1 MRDFRMEIVRNG
13 VAIGKVLCRSV
24 TIRFDSES
32 EVMRGMRMVMNA
44 DRYEMGRNGELVF
57 DMFTD
62 RLRPVLVEDDTESP
76 LGLFTIT
83 TASESIA
90 ETGRYYNVEAYDETM
105 LLKQAALP
113 NRAYYAQGASYID
126 TITQLLTDCGLVN
139 ITAEANTS
147 TLQIDREFAV
157 GETYLSVINT
167 LLDEINYYPVHADA
181 NGFIVLKAKEQRQ
194 TADFIY
200 SDLRNFKLIGEIQRD
215 TDVYRKPNV
224 ITGVLS
230 NPSETPITYT
240 EVNDDAESMLSTVR
254 RGYRVVKVIKYNNI
268 ASEDELQASV
278 KAEMLTAKQETE
290 TVNFVS
296 KVEAGHEFG
305 STVQLATSL
314 IEGLYTEKSY
324 EIQIDISSARMKH
337 TAERRRFI

>member
-13 VAIGKVLCRSV
+13 VPTGKLFCRSI
-24 TIRFDSES
+24 TIRFDSTS
-32 EVMRGMRMVMNA
+32 EVMRGMRMEMNA
-44 DRYEMGRNGELVF
+44 DRYDMGRNGELSF

-62 RLRPVLVEDDTESP
+62 RLRPVLIEDDQETA

-83 TASESIA
+83 TATESLA
-90 ETGRYYNVEAYDETM
+90 ETGRYYSVEAYDETM
-105 LLKQAALP
+105 LLKQAALQ
-113 NRAYYAQGASYID
+113 NRAYFAQGSSYLD
-126 TITQLLTDCGLVN
+126 TITQLLTDCGLIN
-139 ITAEANTS
+139 INADANGA

-157 GETYLSVINT
+157 GETYLSIINT
-167 LLDEINYYPVHADA
+167 LLEEINYDPVHADA
-181 NGFIVLKAKEQRQ
+181 NGFIVLKAKEQKT

-200 SDLRNFKLIGEIQRD
+200 SDLRDFKLIGEIQKD
-215 TDVYRKPNV
+215 TDVFKKPNV

-230 NPSETPITYT
+230 NPSEIPITYT
-240 EVNDDAESMLSTVR
+240 EVNDDAESLLSTVR

-268 ASEDELQASV
+268 ASEAELEAAV
-278 KAEMLTAKQETE
+278 KAEMLDAKQETE

-296 KVEAGHEFG
+296 KVEAGHEYG
-305 STVQLATSL
+305 STVQLATNL

-324 EIQIDISSARMKH
+324 EIQIDISSARMRH

>member
-13 VAIGKVLCRSV
+13 VPIGKLFCRSI
-24 TIRFDSES
+24 TIRFDSDS
-32 EVMRGMRMVMNA
+32 EVMRGMQMVMNA
-44 DRYEMGRNGELVF
+44 DRYDMGRNGELVF

-62 RLRPVLVEDDTESP
+62 RLRPVLIEDDTETA

-83 TASESIA
+83 TATESIA

-105 LLKQAALP
+105 LLKQAAFQ
-113 NRAYYAQGASYID
+113 NRTFYAQGSSYID

-139 ITAEANTS
+139 ISADPNSA

-181 NGFIVLKAKEQRQ
+181 NGFIVLKAKEQKQ
-194 TADFIY
+194 TADFVY
-200 SDLRNFKLIGEIQRD
+200 SDLRDFKLIGEIQKD
-215 TDVYRKPNV
+215 TDVYQKPNV

-230 NPSETPITYT
+230 NPSETPIIYT
-240 EVNDDAESMLSTVR
+240 EVNDDAESLLSTVR
-254 RGYRVVKVIKYNNI
+254 RGYEVVKVIKYNNI
-268 ASEDELQASV
+268 ASAAELEASV
-278 KAEMLTAKQETE
+278 KAEMLNAKQETE

-324 EIQIDISSARMKH
+324 EIQIDISSARMRH